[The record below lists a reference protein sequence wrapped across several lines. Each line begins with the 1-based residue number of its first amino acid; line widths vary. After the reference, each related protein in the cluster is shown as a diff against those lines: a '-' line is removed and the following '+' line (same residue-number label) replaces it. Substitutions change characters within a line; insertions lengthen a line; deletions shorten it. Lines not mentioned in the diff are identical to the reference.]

1 MLLQIN
7 QCGGEFY
14 LSACGMSIPT
24 HSGGN
29 DYVPASDGRAAR
41 LATDGVDTE
50 KLPALCGG
58 GYVLTRVGEPNDVHL
73 QYVYF
78 SWVYEFR
85 GSRRRTWNLSKVKNN
100 NILQTTQPTLSLYV
114 QLLLL
119 LHWVTASCFLSRTSL
134 LSFWSISHLPP
145 PWSIPCLQTCYAP
158 LLPIHDLLLLVYL
171 SAVHRTVHRI
181 VLVNNQL
188 DDEL

>member
-1 MLLQIN
+1 MSRLLQIL
-7 QCGGEFY
+7 QCNRNTQWRRV
-14 LSACGMSIPT
+14 LT

-78 SWVYEFR
+78 SCVYEFR
-85 GSRRRTWNLSKVKNN
+85 GSRRRT
-100 NILQTTQPTLSLYV
+100 
-114 QLLLL
+114 
-119 LHWVTASCFLSRTSL
+119 
-134 LSFWSISHLPP
+134 
-145 PWSIPCLQTCYAP
+145 
-158 LLPIHDLLLLVYL
+158 
-171 SAVHRTVHRI
+171 
-181 VLVNNQL
+181 
-188 DDEL
+188 